1 MDTSATTRL
10 FPALIHH
17 IEGIIAAIATVG
29 GGWVILR
36 QFLYTDRIFFYI
48 RMRVD
53 LGEYNVLW
61 HRPTSARHYT
71 TIKWGRSAV
80 SIRGLREGGVYLRHY
95 ARFLLFWLA
104 IMRLINGYSGQC
116 QSGAMAEAVVGGF
129 C

>member
-48 RMRVD
+48 RITAVRK
-53 LGEYNVLW
+53 Y
-61 HRPTSARHYT
+61 SAAAHNLLEKSY
-71 TIKWGRSAV
+71 K
-80 SIRGLREGGVYLRHY
+80 GG
-95 ARFLLFWLA
+95 
-104 IMRLINGYSGQC
+104 NGPK
-116 QSGAMAEAVVGGF
+116 EL
-129 C
+129 